1 MQGFCHPCFCNHAC
15 SISNLCNGTELR
27 MSAPTSILVLRM
39 ADADLKKRIMQ
50 DIYENRML
58 LTSVRDRPEGWTL
71 HSGLWSPFYI
81 QLRILSSFPQTL
93 EMIGSALGALVKEE
107 APHINRL
114 VGIAFA
120 GIPIATA
127 MSLSTGIPACHTR
140 KVEGVR
146 TEDEFKDAIS
156 KYGQHRLL
164 EGEVCEGDAICL
176 VDDLVTG
183 MESKLVARGQVAAEL
198 EKRGINNYTIDD
210 VAVVIDR
217 QQGARVR
224 ANELKIRLHSLID
237 LVDEGLS
244 LIKDKM
250 TDEEFDMISDYL
262 SNPTE
267 FKRP

>member
-1 MQGFCHPCFCNHAC
+1 MMD
-15 SISNLCNGTELR
+15 T
-27 MSAPTSILVLRM
+27 
-39 ADADLKKRIMQ
+39 DLKKRIMQ

-93 EMIGSALGALVKEE
+93 GMIGSALGTLVKEE
-107 APHINRL
+107 ASHINRL

-140 KVEGVR
+140 KVEGAR
-146 TEDEFKDAIS
+146 TEEEFKDAIS
-156 KYGQHRLL
+156 KYGQHSLL
-164 EGEVCEGDAICL
+164 EGEVREGDAICL

-183 MESKLVARGQVAAEL
+183 MESKLVARGQVVTEL
-198 EKRGINNYTIDD
+198 ERRGISNYAIDD
-210 VAVVIDR
+210 IAVVIDR

-244 LIKDKM
+244 LIRNKM
-250 TDEEFDMISDYL
+250 SSEEFDIISDYL
-262 SNPTE
+262 SNPAD
-267 FKRP
+267 FKKP